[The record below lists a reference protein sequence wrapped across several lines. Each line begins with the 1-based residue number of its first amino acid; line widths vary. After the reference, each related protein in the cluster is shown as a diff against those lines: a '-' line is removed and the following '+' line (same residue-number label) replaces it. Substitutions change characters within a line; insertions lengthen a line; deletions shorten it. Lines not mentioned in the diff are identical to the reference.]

1 MDRSEGG
8 GRGLFLDR
16 DGVINRQV
24 AGYVTAWEEVELL
37 PGALA
42 ALARLAVFDG
52 PVLIVSNQSCIAR
65 GLVREETVAEIH
77 ARLRVLAEAAG
88 GRIDGFY
95 VCPHHP
101 DAGCACRKPKPGLL
115 LRAAAEHGLALE
127 KCVFVGDAVTDY
139 QAALA
144 AGCASIL
151 VRSGRQGGQIDGLAA
166 AAHAEYT
173 GGAEGGC
180 PVVVAN
186 LGAAADELEVRG
198 LLMQRDFPAGATVKQ
213 YDAPC
218 VPVLEQSERE

>member
-1 MDRSEGG
+1 MTENEGQ
-8 GRGLFLDR
+8 GRALFLDR

-24 AGYVTAWEEVELL
+24 AGYVTSWEEVELL

-42 ALARLAVFDG
+42 ALARLAAFDG
-52 PVLIVSNQSCIAR
+52 PVLVISNQSAIAR
-65 GLVREETVAEIH
+65 GLVAAETVAEIH
-77 ARLRVLAEAAG
+77 ARLRALVATAG

-101 DAGCACRKPKPGLL
+101 EAGCGCRKPRPGLL
-115 LRAAAEHGLALE
+115 QRAAAEHGLALE

-151 VRSGRQGGQIDGLAA
+151 VRSGRQGGQIDALAA
-166 AAHAEYT
+166 SVHAAQGVDTA
-173 GGAEGGC
+173 A

-186 LGAAADELEVRG
+186 LAAAADELEARG
-198 LLMQRDFPAGATVKQ
+198 LLAGRDLAAASGVVKK
-213 YDAPC
+213 DAARDAF
-218 VPVLEQSERE
+218 LEQTDRA